1 MRRKDFNLCSDF
13 DLFIL
18 IYSDILLT
26 FIDCALINNN
36 EAHHSSYFLSVERRL
51 HSPHCEG
58 TTAPSS
64 IATSLLLSS
73 LAGTFSSPVS
83 PLAAPL
89 QQLLHCSSTPAAS
102 ASVILKQNMKFKGA
116 FLLTV
121 YQMARKGKG
130 KRTDPAW
137 DYGKEVEVPAT
148 GTSKGYKYI
157 KCNFCPYLSKGG
169 VFRFKSHLGWTHQDA
184 APCPNVPEEVKQKMK
199 DFLKNYETSK
209 HNTQR
214 NFEEMVDSGAHFT
227 SGSGSGSVHP
237 SSSRG
242 VRGPM
247 DRFVADLQ
255 EDDEGFLAE
264 KMTPTKEKERRNQ
277 VCMDIGSFFFN
288 NGIPFNPTTSAE
300 YFTMLRSVGNY
311 GRGFKPPSMH
321 EMRTWVLDGEV
332 KETTKIVGNIRE
344 TWKTT
349 GVSILSD
356 GWTIDASDCIKN
368 AQKLFEMLDAVV
380 EEIGEEIVIQV
391 VTDNASAYKAA
402 GRLLMDKRKSL
413 YWTPCA
419 AHCIDLMLEKLG
431 ELPEHKNA
439 LIKAKKV
446 SNFIYNHQWVLSLAR
461 KYLKKDL
468 LRPAATRFAT
478 AYLTIQSMYDV
489 KQHLQ
494 QMFVSNE

>member
-1 MRRKDFNLCSDF
+1 MASFLHRYLSSPLFSRRPLVSGH
-13 DLFIL
+13 IL
-18 IYSDILLT
+18 IT
-26 FIDCALINNN
+26 GQ
-36 EAHHSSYFLSVERRL
+36 SSRCS
-51 HSPHCEG
+51 
-58 TTAPSS
+58 TAAVP
-64 IATSLLLSS
+64 
-73 LAGTFSSPVS
+73 
-83 PLAAPL
+83 PL
-89 QQLLHCSSTPAAS
+89 QQLLHSSS
-102 ASVILKQNMKFKGA
+102 FSK
-116 FLLTV
+116 
-121 YQMARKGKG
+121 MARKGKG

-184 APCPNVPEEVKQKMK
+184 APCPNVPKEVKQKMK

-214 NFEEMVDSGAHFT
+214 NFKEMVDRGAHFI
-227 SGSGSGSVHP
+227 SGIGSVHP

-242 VRGPM
+242 VRGPL

-288 NGIPFNPTTSAE
+288 NGILFNPTTSAE

-311 GRGFKPPSMH
+311 DRGFKPPS
-321 EMRTWVLDGEV
+321 RGEY
-332 KETTKIVGNIRE
+332 G
-344 TWKTT
+344 
-349 GVSILSD
+349 
-356 GWTIDASDCIKN
+356 A
-368 AQKLFEMLDAVV
+368 MLDAVV
-380 EEIGEEIVIQV
+380 EEISEEIGEEIIIQV
-391 VTDNASAYKAA
+391 VTDNASAYKVA

-489 KQHLQ
+489 KQPLQ
-494 QMFVSNE
+494 QMFVSNEWTNYAWAKKADGKAIKKHHG